1 MHDGQTRRV
10 EAPKPERTHRFLAQ
24 NQASITII
32 RGPSAG
38 MEFSL
43 ESRRA
48 IIGRS
53 PETEIHID
61 DQSISSE
68 HAVLELDSE
77 GFGIRDLASTNGVQL
92 NGTAVLA
99 SVLKHGDRIQIGECE
114 LQYVVEE
121 RSSPLKTW
129 SVDE

>member
-10 EAPKPERTHRFLAQ
+10 EAPIPELTHRFLEK

-43 ESRRA
+43 ERRRA

-53 PETEIHID
+53 AEAEIQID
-61 DQSISSE
+61 DPSISSE
-68 HAVLELDSE
+68 HAALELDNE
-77 GFGIRDLASTNGVQL
+77 GVGIRDLASTNGVQL
-92 NGTAVLA
+92 NGAAVLA

-114 LQYVVEE
+114 LQYVIEE
-121 RSSPLKTW
+121 RSTPLKTW